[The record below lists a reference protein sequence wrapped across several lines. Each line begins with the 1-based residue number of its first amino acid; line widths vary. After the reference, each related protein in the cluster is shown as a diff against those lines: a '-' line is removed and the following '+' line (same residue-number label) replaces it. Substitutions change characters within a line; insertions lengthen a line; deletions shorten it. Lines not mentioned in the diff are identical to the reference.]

1 MPAMI
6 PRIRIQPPLFWAA
19 TKNMLPDQIDALWDR
34 LERFVALGDT
44 ESLQQYDFVVVEQFD
59 SAA

>member
-1 MPAMI
+1 MI

-44 ESLQQYDFVVVEQFD
+44 ESLQQYDFVVVEQLD

>member
-19 TKNMLPDQIDALWDR
+19 TKNMLPGQIDALWDR
-34 LERFVALGDT
+34 IERFVALGDT
-44 ESLQQYDFVVVEQFD
+44 ESLQQYDFVVVEQLD

>member
-1 MPAMI
+1 MI

-19 TKNMLPDQIDALWDR
+19 TKNMVPDQIDALWDR

-44 ESLQQYDFVVVEQFD
+44 DSLQQYDFVVVEQLD

>member
-19 TKNMLPDQIDALWDR
+19 TKNMPPDQIDALWDR
-34 LERFVALGDT
+34 LERFAALGDT
-44 ESLQQYDFVVVEQFD
+44 ESLQQYDFVVVEQLD

>member
-44 ESLQQYDFVVVEQFD
+44 ESLQQYDFVVVEQLD

>member
-19 TKNMLPDQIDALWDR
+19 TKNMVPDQIDALWDR

-44 ESLQQYDFVVVEQFD
+44 DSLQQYDFVVVEQLD